1 MKVETLWK
9 EGGRVQSLQ
18 LLPRDT
24 TLEAA
29 RVQFAVLRRLG
40 LAGRAELSFA
50 LSDNLR
56 RVVADGVRHR
66 HPGYTD
72 EQVHREVARLVLGD
86 RLFLQLPAG
95 RRWFGVINQQD
106 LLQRIVQKL
115 KEAGVPYMV
124 AGSLGSS
131 FHGESR
137 ATNDIDVVIDPT
149 PTQLEALLALFGE
162 DYYVSLEAAQAALR
176 THSMFNVIDL
186 TTGSKVDFVIRKDR
200 PFNREEFD
208 RRRQVVL
215 LGVEAEVASPEDII
229 LSKLEWAS
237 LGASERQLRDALGVV
252 VVQGARLDRAYLRH
266 WAQDLGVLD
275 KLEELLRE
283 ADQFSASGGEAPA
296 EGP

>member
-1 MKVETLWK
+1 VHAVKH
-9 EGGRVQSLQ
+9 
-18 LLPRDT
+18 LPRDT
-24 TLEAA
+24 TLEAT
-29 RVQFAVLRRLG
+29 RVQFAVLQRLG
-40 LAGRAELSFA
+40 TAGRAGLTFA

-56 RVVADGVRHR
+56 HVVADGVRHR

-95 RRWFGVINQQD
+95 GGWFGVINQQD
-106 LLQRIVQKL
+106 LLQRVVHKL
-115 KEAGVPYMV
+115 KGAGVPYMV

-149 PTQLEALLALFGE
+149 PAQLEALLVLFDE
-162 DYYVSLEAAQAALR
+162 DYYVSAEAARAALR
-176 THSMFNVIDL
+176 TRSLFNVIDL

-215 LGVEAEVASPEDII
+215 LDVEVELASPEDII

-252 VVQGARLDRAYLRH
+252 VVQGARLDRAYLRR

-283 ADQFSASGGEAPA
+283 ADQLSASGGEAAA